1 MRLPHLRTCCRKHS
15 SQPGPNLAQASE
27 KETLRLALARLDGG
41 CGEELVEASIINK
54 EALQMQV
61 LIAALRI
68 SGRLKIFAATA
79 KVAGARFGA
88 AQPRSASAFRD
99 GIGPS
104 GRPPLHMLARQ
115 WCCFDV
121 EAAVLRKW

>member
-1 MRLPHLRTCCRKHS
+1 MHGLRWGTSKL
-15 SQPGPNLAQASE
+15 LANCDDVNVRQDPRNPTRTLSE
-27 KETLRLALARLDGG
+27 LLLTP
-41 CGEELVEASIINK
+41 
-54 EALQMQV
+54 MQV

-99 GIGPS
+99 GVGPS